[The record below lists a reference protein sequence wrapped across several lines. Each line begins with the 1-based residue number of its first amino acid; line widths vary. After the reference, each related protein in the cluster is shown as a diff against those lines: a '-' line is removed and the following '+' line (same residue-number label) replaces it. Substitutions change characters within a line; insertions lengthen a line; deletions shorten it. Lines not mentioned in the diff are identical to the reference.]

1 MYLCLYTHTT
11 IRTHIVPEEILL
23 ATVRRLWCGNGDTHC
38 DGEEI
43 EYFVPFSDRFEFEW
57 HVFLSAVERSEKG
70 KASDDRSSFG
80 TNFFFLGHTEHKRH
94 LLFTQCNHPTLK
106 HHWHVTSTFT
116 FHILEKR
123 FIWHEATSTAHQA
136 QSFYHS
142 FMLKNEKDMQF
153 FSRLLA
159 KTNDDLPGS
168 VQLQMYHITQWQN
181 IYLIIFYT
189 WVRRHNKSSL
199 WLYAVCK
206 VNVWCNTVC
215 RFVFLFS
222 TSSCSTYGASKMVV
236 VSVCYMEYICT
247 DRALCDRRSHN
258 DDDDLFR

>member
-1 MYLCLYTHTT
+1 MT
-11 IRTHIVPEEILL
+11 R
-23 ATVRRLWCGNGDTHC
+23 
-38 DGEEI
+38 
-43 EYFVPFSDRFEFEW
+43 
-57 HVFLSAVERSEKG
+57 VFIGSREKW
-70 KASDDRSSFG
+70 KRKSFG
-80 TNFFFLGHTEHKRH
+80 RPKLFRYQFFFLGHTEHKRH

-215 RFVFLFS
+215 RLLPAARIQFGIFVCVFVFS